1 VTPTRYTRYTLRL
14 KPAAGS
20 AETAATA
27 ISEAQPVD
35 DWSGAD
41 AYVRGPDPAA
51 IDYAHPE
58 AVDIIRVLQPAGWQ
72 EADGGDTLT
81 FWLAEGAAAVE
92 AAASAL
98 ARLGALGALE
108 VSRERPGWEVAWR
121 RFHKPR
127 VVGRLYVRPP
137 WYPARDDLLDVV
149 VEAGLAFGTGGH
161 ASTRQCLEEIQVI
174 PPGALLDL
182 GSGSGVVSLAALRLG
197 FSPVCGVD
205 IDPVAVHAAAGNAA
219 LNGLSP
225 TFLVGD
231 ATAPGYALP
240 AADVVVANIALA
252 PILRLARRFAPG
264 ADGDAPQVRPA
275 RLLLAGLLVEQ
286 GEQAGAAF
294 PGYETASRRDDGT
307 WLMLRLRRVA

>member
-1 VTPTRYTRYTLRL
+1 MT
-14 KPAAGS
+14 
-20 AETAATA
+20 
-27 ISEAQPVD
+27 
-35 DWSGAD
+35 
-41 AYVRGPDPAA
+41 
-51 IDYAHPE
+51 
-58 AVDIIRVLQPAGWQ
+58 LQPAGWQ

-81 FWLAEGAAAVE
+81 FWLAEGAEADDAAV
-92 AAASAL
+92 SAL

-108 VSRERPGWEVAWR
+108 VSRERPGWEDAWR

-127 VVGRLYVRPP
+127 VIGRLYVRPP

-174 PPGALLDL
+174 PPGSLLDL
-182 GSGSGVVSLAALRLG
+182 GCGSGVVSFAALRLG

-231 ATAPGYALP
+231 ATEPGCALP
-240 AADVVVANIALA
+240 AADTVVANIALA

-264 ADGDAPQVRPA
+264 RRRRAAELRPLH
-275 RLLLAGLLVEQ
+275 LLLAGLLVEQ
-286 GEQAGAAF
+286 GEQAAAAF
-294 PGYETASRRDDGT
+294 AGYETASRRDDGT
-307 WLMLRLRRVA
+307 WLMLHLTSVA